1 MVPFARHGGRPFSL
15 SMSLITLAIAAGTST
30 PAWAGW
36 STPVQPPA
44 ACGTSDGISGQNL
57 ALNGNGSWA
66 IVTSQALGNGTA
78 NVNVC
83 TSSDGVNWTGPT
95 VIGQGGFP
103 AVAVAPNGKI
113 VVVWQ
118 GGAVTSPDEEAAYKL
133 AGGTWTAPVVLDSS
147 PAGHPLVSMDGSGNA
162 IAVWVPGSGAA
173 KTASLPATGSWT
185 ATTTLSTAGYDIGLA
200 TSSGGQAIVGVRA
213 GHDGPILA
221 FSGTILG
228 GLGAGVKLAGTYANA
243 HHPLHIAMNAAGAAA
258 FAWESGNGALIAL
271 RGTDGTWGTPVAWE
285 VNYHAGIATAIDN
298 TGNVIVA
305 FGHYTGTGPIPV
317 YGALHPAGGSWGAA
331 TLLSSLN
338 DLGSPFVAG
347 DPAGT
352 FVVAWTNS
360 SSTITALTI
369 PPGGGLTG
377 TTAVVGSPTVF
388 QLTMIPG
395 LAVMWLSG
403 LGTSGSGGG
412 VAKESVN

>member
-1 MVPFARHGGRPFSL
+1 
-15 SMSLITLAIAAGTST
+15 LITLALAGGMAAAAST

-44 ACGTSDGISGQNL
+44 ACGGSGGDATGQKL
-57 ALNGNGSWA
+57 ALNANGLWA
-66 IVTSQALGNGTA
+66 IVAGGNGFA
-78 NVNVC
+78 NINVC

-95 VIGQGGFP
+95 VLGQGSTP

-118 GGAVTSPDEEAAYKL
+118 GGAPTSSNVEAVYRL
-133 AGGTWTAPVVLDSS
+133 AGGSWTAPVVLDSS
-147 PAGHPLVSMDGSGNA
+147 PAGRPLVSMDSSGNA
-162 IAVWVPGSGAA
+162 IAAWVPTTGPA

-185 ATTTLSTAGYDIGLA
+185 ATKTLSTTGWDIGLG
-200 TSSGGQAIVGVRA
+200 TNSSGQAIVGVRA
-213 GHDGPILA
+213 GHDGSLLA

-228 GLGAGVKLAGTYANA
+228 GLGAGVTLGATYGEG
-243 HHPLHIAMNAAGAAA
+243 HYPLHVAMNAAGAASMT
-258 FAWESGNGALIAL
+258 WESNSGAFIAL
-271 RGTDGTWGTPVAWE
+271 RGTDGTWGTAVAWE
-285 VNYHAGIATAIDN
+285 VNNHSGIGTAIDN

-305 FGHYTGTGPIPV
+305 FGQSTGTGPIPV

-331 TLLSSLN
+331 TLLSSLS
-338 DLGSPFVAG
+338 DLGKPFVAG

-388 QLTMIPG
+388 QLSMIPG
-395 LAVMWLSG
+395 LAVIWLSG
-403 LGTSGSGGG
+403 AGTQGG

>member
-1 MVPFARHGGRPFSL
+1 MAGG
-15 SMSLITLAIAAGTST
+15 MAAGVST

-44 ACGTSDGISGQNL
+44 ACGSGEGVTGQNL
-57 ALNGNGSWA
+57 ALNGNGLWA
-66 IVTSQALGNGTA
+66 IAAGGNGLA
-78 NVNVC
+78 NINVC

-95 VIGQGGFP
+95 VIGQGVSP

-113 VVVWQ
+113 VVVWE
-118 GGAVTSPDEEAAYKL
+118 GGTPTSADEEAAYKL
-133 AGGTWTAPVVLDSS
+133 SGGSWTAPVVLDSS
-147 PAGHPLVSMDGSGNA
+147 PAGRPIISMDSSGNA
-162 IAVWVPGSGAA
+162 IAVWVPGTGAA

-185 ATTTLSTAGYDIGLA
+185 ATKTLSTTGYDIGLA
-200 TSSGGQAIVGVRA
+200 TNSSGQAIVGVRA

-228 GLGAGVKLAGTYANA
+228 GFGTGVNLAGTYGLG
-243 HHPLHIAMNAAGAAA
+243 HFPLHIAMNAAGAAA
-258 FAWESGNGALIAL
+258 MAWESGNGALSAL
-271 RGTDGTWGTPVAWE
+271 RGTDGTWGTPTLWE
-285 VNYHAGIATAIDN
+285 SGNTRAGIGTAIDT

-305 FGHYTGTGPIPV
+305 FGQYTGPTPVPV

-331 TLLSSLN
+331 TLLSSVG
-338 DLGSPFVAG
+338 DLGHPFVAG

-360 SSTITALTI
+360 SSNITALTI

-377 TTAVVGSPTVF
+377 TTAVVGSPTVR

-395 LAVMWLSG
+395 LAVLFLSG
-403 LGTSGSGGG
+403 SGTQGLGGG

>member
-1 MVPFARHGGRPFSL
+1 MVMIPFARNRGRSL
-15 SMSLITLAIAAGTST
+15 SISLIACAFAGGIVATAST

-44 ACGTSDGISGQNL
+44 ECGSGNLVSGQRL
-57 ALNGNGSWA
+57 ALNGNGTWA
-66 IVTSQALGNGTA
+66 IATYEQVGSTFNI
-78 NVNVC
+78 NVC

-95 VIGQGGFP
+95 VIGHGVAP

-118 GGAVTSPDEEAAYKL
+118 GGAATSPDEEASYKL
-133 AGGTWTAPVVLDSS
+133 AGGSWTTPVVLDSS
-147 PAGHPLVSMDGSGNA
+147 PAGHPLVSMDSSGNA
-162 IAVWVPGSGAA
+162 IAAWVPVTGAV

-185 ATTTLSTAGYDIGLA
+185 ATTTLSTAGYDIGLG
-200 TSSGGQAIVGVRA
+200 TNSSGQAIVGVRT
-213 GHDGPILA
+213 GHDGRILA
-221 FSGTILG
+221 YSGTILG
-228 GLGAGVKLAGTYANA
+228 GFGAGVDLAGTYAVA
-243 HHPLHIAMNAAGAAA
+243 HHTIQIAMNAAGAAA
-258 FAWESGNGALIAL
+258 MTWESGSGALIAL
-271 RGTDGTWGTPVAWE
+271 RGTGGTWGTPVTWE
-285 VNYHAGIATAIDN
+285 LTSHSGIGTAIDN

-305 FGHYTGTGPIPV
+305 FGNYTGSGPIPV

-331 TLLSSLN
+331 TLLSSLS
-338 DLGSPFVAG
+338 DLGKPFVTG

-377 TTAVVGSPTVF
+377 TTAVVSPQSVY

-395 LAVMWLSG
+395 LGVLW
-403 LGTSGSGGG
+403 TSGGG
-412 VAKESVN
+412 ISTEPVN